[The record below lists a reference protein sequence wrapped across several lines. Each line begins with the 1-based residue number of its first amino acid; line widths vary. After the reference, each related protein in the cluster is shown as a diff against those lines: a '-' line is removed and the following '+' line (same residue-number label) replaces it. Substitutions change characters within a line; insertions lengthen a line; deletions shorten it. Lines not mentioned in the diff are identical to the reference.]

1 MPSMI
6 STRMS
11 DKAYKVFVDT
21 SSFVSLEDN
30 KDPNH
35 KKAIV
40 LAQALFNQK
49 AKLYTS
55 SDIIGETLTVISRKL
70 GKKASFMFYENY
82 IKSGFTEIFIDSNLH
97 EETREFFLKVRSKN
111 ISFIDCSSILAMKQ
125 QGITQIFSF
134 DKDFITLGV
143 ELFRGK

>member
-1 MPSMI
+1 MI
-6 STRMS
+6 NTRTS
-11 DKAYKVFVDT
+11 NKPLKIFVDT

-35 KKAIV
+35 NKAIA
-40 LAQALFNQK
+40 LAHALFNQN

-70 GKKASFMFYENY
+70 SKKASIIFYENY
-82 IKSGFTEIFIDSNLH
+82 IKSGFTEIFIDSKLH

-111 ISFIDCSSILAMKQ
+111 ISFIDCSSVIAMKQ

-134 DKDFITLGV
+134 DKDFTTLGV
-143 ELFRGK
+143 KLFKAEKS